1 MRMLVVQPRGTWRR
15 GFDVRDGSGAV
26 LGAFEGSPWREG
38 GRIRA
43 GGQEWEFRRERSR
56 RFVLAGPQGEWAA
69 ADRVSFW
76 SGRWQVSTGGRTYEL
91 VKAAWYSQRFRLRA
105 GGVVVGELS
114 PRGVFGNKADVT
126 LPPELPPAV
135 QVFVIAVAMTLWR
148 REQSAAAGGAA
159 AAAAGSS

>member
-1 MRMLVVQPRGTWRR
+1 MVTVQPRSSWKR
-15 GFDVRDGSGAV
+15 GFDLLDGSGAV
-26 LGAFEGSPWREG
+26 IGAFEGSPWREG
-38 GRIRA
+38 GRIRS

-56 RFVLAGPQGEWAA
+56 RLVLAGPQGEGAA

-76 SGRWQVSTGGRTYEL
+76 SGRWQVSAGGRTYEL
-91 VKAAWYSQRFRLRA
+91 AKAAWYSQRLRLRS
-105 GGVVVGELS
+105 GDTVVGELS

-135 QVFVIAVAMTLWR
+135 QVFVVAVAMTLWR